1 MYASEHQRCET
12 PCGPLVPGAARSI
25 IRGSESQAPRARIE
39 RGYWRLARWLA
50 WALFTFGAL
59 FTASRVSAQDW
70 PNRPIHLVMP
80 FAPGGLVES
89 VLAVVREPVEARLGQ
104 RLILEHKA
112 GAGGIVGM
120 QSVLAATADG
130 YTMAVVPSNTMVINQ
145 FLYRDMPFDPLR
157 DFQPVTLLVDV
168 PLVLSISARLPMRRL
183 DEFLAYARSHPGAVH
198 YGSPGPGTPP
208 HLAGELLARAA
219 HLDLVH
225 VPYKGGAAAAT
236 ALMANEIQC
245 MLIAYVSLAG
255 QTQGSA
261 VRPLAVI
268 APARLAALPD
278 TPTMAEAGEPALA
291 DALPSSWWGIV
302 AARGTPENAIRRT
315 AEAFAQ
321 ALSGPL
327 AAERLRDSG
336 LVPNASNATAFAQRM
351 TREAAYWQVKMSELN
366 IKAE

>member
-1 MYASEHQRCET
+1 
-12 PCGPLVPGAARSI
+12 
-25 IRGSESQAPRARIE
+25 
-39 RGYWRLARWLA
+39 
-50 WALFTFGAL
+50 
-59 FTASRVSAQDW
+59 
-70 PNRPIHLVMP
+70 
-80 FAPGGLVES
+80 
-89 VLAVVREPVEARLGQ
+89 
-104 RLILEHKA
+104 
-112 GAGGIVGM
+112 
-120 QSVLAATADG
+120 
-130 YTMAVVPSNTMVINQ
+130 
-145 FLYRDMPFDPLR
+145 
-157 DFQPVTLLVDV
+157 
-168 PLVLSISARLPMRRL
+168 
-183 DEFLAYARSHPGAVH
+183 
-198 YGSPGPGTPP
+198 
-208 HLAGELLARAA
+208 
-219 HLDLVH
+219 
-225 VPYKGGAAAAT
+225 
-236 ALMANEIQC
+236 

-255 QTQGSA
+255 QIQGSA

-278 TPTMAEAGEPALA
+278 TPTMGEAGEPALA